1 MKEINDALLRQFRAQ
16 VAADPAA
23 AVLNGALAKTDLADL
38 SFVPMQAALH
48 DGPFAVEV
56 KTRGITAQKQSGRC
70 WLFAALNLLRE
81 KVAEKCNLDEKFE
94 LSQNYLSFYDKLE
107 KANNFLE
114 MVIEQAKEPVK
125 GQRMQYVLRGM
136 VDGGY
141 WCEAAHLVEKYGVVP
156 KTANPES
163 YQSEHTARFLATLN
177 RLLRKDAR
185 ELRDLVLAGKDPC
198 ARKEAMLA
206 EVYKAECIAFG
217 TPVDHFDFTWRDKD
231 KKYHVDRN
239 LTPKEFYDKYVGISL
254 ADFQPVINE
263 PTPDK
268 GMDRLIAFHAV
279 ENMVGK
285 DMVALNLNQ
294 KALEDLCIKQLKAGQ
309 PVWFA
314 CDAGAC
320 GPGRKASGIRPAYR
334 RRNCWA
340 ASTPPWRKATGCG
353 TGPARP
359 PMPCCS
365 PVWISMRTATP
376 PAGRSRTPG
385 ARTWARTVISSAPR
399 PISKSSCTKRSSTR
413 TISLPNSWKCCRRN
427 PNISTPGTRTC
438 DIHGP
443 FILSCYSG
451 TKKELID
458 HGAYETLPGAAAGR
472 LPGPYGSHSGP
483 GGLHLLAGSSI

>member
-114 MVIEQAKEPVK
+114 MVIEQAEEPVK
-125 GQRMQYVLRGM
+125 GQSMQYVLRGM

-177 RLLRKDAR
+177 RLLRKDAK

-268 GMDRLIAFHAV
+268 DMDRLIAFHAV

-294 KALEDLCIKQLKAGQ
+294 KALEDLCIKQLQAGQ

-314 CDAGAC
+314 CDAGA
-320 GPGRKASGIRPAYR
+320 Y
-334 RRNCWA
+334 
-340 ASTPPWRKATGCG
+340 
-353 TGPARP
+353 
-359 PMPCCS
+359 
-365 PVWISMRTATP
+365 
-376 PAGRSRTPG
+376 G
-385 ARTWARTVISSAPR
+385 ARKEGIWDPASVQTEKLLGGFDTTMEKGDRLWYGASSATHAMLLTGVDFDADGNP
-399 PISKSSCTKRSSTR
+399 TR
-413 TISLPNSWKCCRRN
+413 WKIENSWGKDVGKDGYFVCSEAYFKEFVYEAVIHKDHFTPEQLEMLQKEPQYIN
-427 PNISTPGTRTC
+427 PW
-438 DIHGP
+438 D
-443 FILSCYSG
+443 
-451 TKKELID
+451 ED
-458 HGAYETLPGAAAGR
+458 V
-472 LPGPYGSHSGP
+472 
-483 GGLHLLAGSSI
+483 

>member
-1 MKEINDALLRQFRAQ
+1 MKEINDALLQTFRAQ
-16 VAADPAA
+16 VAADPSA

-125 GQRMQYVLRGM
+125 GQSMQYVLRGM

-177 RLLRKDAR
+177 RLLRKDAK
-185 ELRDLVLAGKDPC
+185 ELRDLVLAGKDPY

-268 GMDRLIAFHAV
+268 DMDRLIAFHAV

-285 DMVALNLNQ
+285 DMMALNLSQ
-294 KALEDLCIKQLKAGQ
+294 KALENLCIKQLKAGQ

-314 CDAGAC
+314 CDAGA
-320 GPGRKASGIRPAYR
+320 Y
-334 RRNCWA
+334 
-340 ASTPPWRKATGCG
+340 
-353 TGPARP
+353 
-359 PMPCCS
+359 
-365 PVWISMRTATP
+365 
-376 PAGRSRTPG
+376 G
-385 ARTWARTVISSAPR
+385 ARKEGIWDPASVQTEKLLGGFDTTMEKGDRLWYGASSATHAMLLTGVDFDADGNP
-399 PISKSSCTKRSSTR
+399 TR
-413 TISLPNSWKCCRRN
+413 WKIENSWGKDVGKDGYFVCSEAYFQEFVYEAV
-427 PNISTPGTRTC
+427 IHKDHFTPEQ
-438 DIHGP
+438 
-443 FILSCYSG
+443 LEMLQ
-451 TKKELID
+451 KEPQYINAWD
-458 HGAYETLPGAAAGR
+458 EDV
-472 LPGPYGSHSGP
+472 
-483 GGLHLLAGSSI
+483 

>member
-1 MKEINDALLRQFRAQ
+1 MKEINAALLQTFRSQ
-16 VAADPAA
+16 VEADPTV

-114 MVIEQAKEPVK
+114 MVIEQAKEPIK
-125 GQRMQYVLRGM
+125 GQSMQYVLRGM

-163 YQSEHTARFLATLN
+163 FQSEHTARFLATLN
-177 RLLRKDAR
+177 RLLRKDAH
-185 ELRDLVLAGKDPC
+185 ELRGLVLAGKDPYP
-198 ARKEAMLA
+198 RKEAMLA

-217 TPVDHFDFTWRDKD
+217 TPVDHFDFAWRDKD
-231 KKYHVDRN
+231 KKYHCDRN

-268 GMDRLIAFHAV
+268 EINRLIAFHAV

-285 DMVALNLNQ
+285 NMEALNLSQ
-294 KALEDLCIKQLKAGQ
+294 KDLEDLCVKQLKNGQ

-314 CDAGAC
+314 CDAGA
-320 GPGRKASGIRPAYR
+320 Y
-334 RRNCWA
+334 
-340 ASTPPWRKATGCG
+340 
-353 TGPARP
+353 
-359 PMPCCS
+359 
-365 PVWISMRTATP
+365 
-376 PAGRSRTPG
+376 G
-385 ARTWARTVISSAPR
+385 ARKEGIWDPASVQMERLLGGFDTTMDKGNRLWYGASSATHAMLLTGVDFDGDGNP
-399 PISKSSCTKRSSTR
+399 TR
-413 TISLPNSWKCCRRN
+413 WKIENSWGKDVGKEGYFVCSEAYFKEFVYEAVIHKDHFTPEQLEMLKQEPVYIN
-427 PNISTPGTRTC
+427 PW
-438 DIHGP
+438 D
-443 FILSCYSG
+443 
-451 TKKELID
+451 ED
-458 HGAYETLPGAAAGR
+458 V
-472 LPGPYGSHSGP
+472 
-483 GGLHLLAGSSI
+483 

>member
-114 MVIEQAKEPVK
+114 MVIEQAEEPVK
-125 GQRMQYVLRGM
+125 GQSMQYVLRGM

-177 RLLRKDAR
+177 RLLRKDAK

-268 GMDRLIAFHAV
+268 DMDRLIAFHAV

-314 CDAGAC
+314 CDAGA
-320 GPGRKASGIRPAYR
+320 Y
-334 RRNCWA
+334 
-340 ASTPPWRKATGCG
+340 
-353 TGPARP
+353 
-359 PMPCCS
+359 
-365 PVWISMRTATP
+365 
-376 PAGRSRTPG
+376 G
-385 ARTWARTVISSAPR
+385 ARKEGIWDPASVQTEKLLGGFDTTMEKGDRLWYGASSATHAMLLTGVDFDADGNP
-399 PISKSSCTKRSSTR
+399 TR
-413 TISLPNSWKCCRRN
+413 WKIENSWGKDVGKDGYFVCSEAYFKEFVYEAVIHKDYFIPEQLEMLQKEPQYIN
-427 PNISTPGTRTC
+427 PW
-438 DIHGP
+438 D
-443 FILSCYSG
+443 
-451 TKKELID
+451 ED
-458 HGAYETLPGAAAGR
+458 V
-472 LPGPYGSHSGP
+472 
-483 GGLHLLAGSSI
+483 

>member
-320 GPGRKASGIRPAYR
+320 GARKEGIWDPASVQTEKLLGGFDTTMEKGDRLWY
-334 RRNCWA
+334 
-340 ASTPPWRKATGCG
+340 
-353 TGPARP
+353 
-359 PMPCCS
+359 
-365 PVWISMRTATP
+365 
-376 PAGRSRTPG
+376 G
-385 ARTWARTVISSAPR
+385 ASSATHAMLLTGVDFDADGNP
-399 PISKSSCTKRSSTR
+399 TR
-413 TISLPNSWKCCRRN
+413 WKIENSWGKDVGKDGYFVCSEAYFKEFVYEAVIHKDHFTPEQLEMLQKEPQYIN
-427 PNISTPGTRTC
+427 PW
-438 DIHGP
+438 D
-443 FILSCYSG
+443 
-451 TKKELID
+451 ED
-458 HGAYETLPGAAAGR
+458 V
-472 LPGPYGSHSGP
+472 
-483 GGLHLLAGSSI
+483 

>member
-1 MKEINDALLRQFRAQ
+1 MKEINDALLQSFRAK
-16 VAADPAA
+16 VAADPSVS
-23 AVLNGALAKTDLADL
+23 VLNGALAKTDLADL

-81 KVAEKCNLDEKFE
+81 KVAETCNLDEKFE

-125 GQRMQYVLRGM
+125 GQSMQYVLRGM

-294 KALEDLCIKQLKAGQ
+294 KALENLCIKQLKAGQ

-314 CDAGAC
+314 CDAGA
-320 GPGRKASGIRPAYR
+320 Y
-334 RRNCWA
+334 
-340 ASTPPWRKATGCG
+340 
-353 TGPARP
+353 
-359 PMPCCS
+359 
-365 PVWISMRTATP
+365 
-376 PAGRSRTPG
+376 G
-385 ARTWARTVISSAPR
+385 ARKEGIWDPASVQVEALLGGFDTTMVKGDRLWYGASSATHAMLLTGVDFDAEGNP
-399 PISKSSCTKRSSTR
+399 TR
-413 TISLPNSWKCCRRN
+413 WKIENSWGKDVGRDGYFVC
-427 PNISTPGTRTC
+427 SEAYFKEFVYEAV
-438 DIHGP
+438 IHKDH
-443 FILSCYSG
+443 FTSEQLEML
-451 TKKELID
+451 KKKPQYINAWDED
-458 HGAYETLPGAAAGR
+458 V
-472 LPGPYGSHSGP
+472 
-483 GGLHLLAGSSI
+483 